1 MARLHG
7 NYYLTILFHSNP
19 SKRLAS
25 TGANGDSVATPSIW
39 P

>member
-1 MARLHG
+1 MARPHG

-25 TGANGDSVATPSIW
+25 TGATGDLVATPSIW